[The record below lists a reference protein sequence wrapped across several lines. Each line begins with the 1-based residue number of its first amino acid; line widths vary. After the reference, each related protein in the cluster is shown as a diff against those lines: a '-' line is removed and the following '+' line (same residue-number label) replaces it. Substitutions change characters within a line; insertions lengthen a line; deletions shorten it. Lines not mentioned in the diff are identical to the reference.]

1 MLRYDFVTF
10 SVDEDSDKKFL
21 EDKEEEIYR
30 WCKDNIHDIIN
41 LYFKNSNSPY
51 SYLIREYPILVDDEM
66 PTAYSITLLKVD
78 SPAMFTGD
86 YVAIST
92 YLVAKT
98 IMEGIL
104 AKVRKR
110 GARVIVASNN
120 LTKEILTIIAHEYT
134 HALYNHGVLRQRFH
148 KRTGG
153 KDDKTYLFACE
164 IQANRGV
171 YVNRDAFVY
180 ELGVNEEKFI
190 DDVPD
195 IATARTLDNIYI
207 AIKNV
212 YKDKINN
219 NNNNNEENNN
229 NDENQSN
236 KQGQKQQSEPNS
248 QSEENKQNQGDRQ
261 QSKQQSG
268 SQSEENKQN
277 QGDRQQSKQQS
288 KSDSQ
293 GDEAGKELNSE
304 QKEALDRLFKQEEKK
319 DTSASF
325 LHDYDEEEV
334 EEDNEKGART
344 LLEEYNQRVETAN
357 IKKSLLKLRAVLKG
371 DLSKGK
377 VPTYSRPSR
386 RQPNGDLFKKG
397 KKNDARFNPSIL
409 LALDASGSM
418 SSTTIKQVTEATVD
432 IIKALG
438 RDISNC
444 YICLHRSKV
453 FNLEKLK
460 DYKKAING
468 YNPNGGNNFLNVYQK
483 AVELNCDVVLNV
495 GDGLDSIEA
504 WAYCFTKDGNEK
516 TGKGLLKTNK
526 KLTWYDCLVYKLAED
541 SMEWYFK
548 SIYIDEKLGGVKR
561 KTLDLVGSLRPKSDF
576 IEQLEENLKKT
587 IEERRR

>member
-41 LYFKNSNSPY
+41 LYIKNSNSPY

-66 PTAYSITLLKVD
+66 PTAYSITLLKAD

-120 LTKEILTIIAHEYT
+120 LTTEILTIIAHEYT
-134 HALYNHGVLRQRFH
+134 HALYNHGVLRERFH

-153 KDDKTYLFACE
+153 KDDKTYMFACE

-195 IATARTLDNIYI
+195 IATAKTLDNIYI

-236 KQGQKQQSEPNS
+236 KQGQKQQSESNS
-248 QSEENKQNQGDRQ
+248 QSEENKQNQGD
-261 QSKQQSG
+261 KQGQ
-268 SQSEENKQN
+268 K
-277 QGDRQQSKQQS
+277 QQSKQQS

-293 GDEAGKELNSE
+293 GDETGKELNSE

-334 EEDNEKGART
+334 EEDNEKDART
-344 LLEEYNQRVETAN
+344 LLEEYNQRVETAK
-357 IKKSLLKLRAVLKG
+357 IKKSLLRLRSVLKG

-386 RQPNGDLFKKG
+386 RQPDGDLFKKG

-418 SSTTIKQVTEATVD
+418 SSTTVKQVTEATID
-432 IIKALG
+432 IVKALG

-444 YICLHRSKV
+444 YICLHDGKV
-453 FNLEKLK
+453 YNLQKLK

-468 YNPNGGNNFLNVYQK
+468 YNPHGGNNFYKVYKK

-495 GDGLDSIEA
+495 GDGLDSIEG

-526 KLTWYDCLVYKLAED
+526 KLTWYDCLVYKLTED

-548 SIYIDEKLGGVKR
+548 SIDIDEKLGGVKR

>member
-1 MLRYDFVTF
+1 MAYEFNTF
-10 SVDEDSDKKFL
+10 YITKNAT
-21 EDKEEEIYR
+21 EEELTEAVKKVDN
-30 WCKDNIHDIIN
+30 WCKDRIHWVID
-41 LYFKNSNSPY
+41 LYFKSIDSPY
-51 SYLIREYPILVDDEM
+51 NYLIREYPILVDDEL
-66 PTAYSITLLKVD
+66 PPAYSITLLKAD

-98 IMEGIL
+98 VIEGALIR
-104 AKVRKR
+104 AEKVAMV
-110 GARVIVASNN
+110 GISGSG
-120 LTKEILTIIAHEYT
+120 LTDEILTIIAHEYT

-153 KDDKTYLFACE
+153 KDDKTFMLACE

-171 YVNRDAFVY
+171 YVNKTSLVY
-180 ELGVNEEKFI
+180 ELGVTEEKFI
-190 DDVPD
+190 KDVPD
-195 IATARTLDNIYI
+195 IATAKTLDNIYI

-212 YKDKINN
+212 YKDKIENN
-219 NNNNNEENNN
+219 NNNQEDKKDDN
-229 NDENQSN
+229 NQSN
-236 KQGQKQQSEPNS
+236 KQRQQQSGDGDKG
-248 QSEENKQNQGDRQ
+248 EENKQNQGDKQ
-261 QSKQQSG
+261 GQKQQL
-268 SQSEENKQN
+268 
-277 QGDRQQSKQQS
+277 KQQS

-334 EEDNEKGART
+334 EEDNEKDAKT
-344 LLEEYNQRVETAN
+344 LLNEYNQRVETAK

-386 RQPNGDLFKKG
+386 KSSADSGLFKKG

-409 LALDASGSM
+409 LALDSSGSM

-444 YICLHRSKV
+444 YICLHDGKV
-453 FNLEKLK
+453 YNLQKLK
-460 DYKKAING
+460 DYEEVLKT
-468 YNPNGGNNFLNVYQK
+468 YRPNGGNNFLRVYQK

-495 GDGLDSIEA
+495 GDGLDSIED
-504 WAYCFTKDGNEK
+504 WAYCFRKDGNDK

-526 KLTWYDCLVYKLAED
+526 KLTWYDCLVYKLDDDAAK
-541 SMEWYFK
+541 WYYQENYK
-548 SIYIDEKLGGVKR
+548 DEKLGGVKR

-576 IEQLEENLKKT
+576 TEK
-587 IEERRR
+587 IEESLKNEIERRNR

>member
-51 SYLIREYPILVDDEM
+51 SYLIREYSILVDDEM
-66 PTAYSITLLKVD
+66 PTAYSITLLKAD

-98 IMEGIL
+98 IMGGIL

-153 KDDKTYLFACE
+153 KDDKTYMFACE

-195 IATARTLDNIYI
+195 IATAKTLDNIYI

-236 KQGQKQQSEPNS
+236 KQGQKQQSESNS
-248 QSEENKQNQGDRQ
+248 QSEENKQNQGDKQ
-261 QSKQQSG
+261 GQKQQ
-268 SQSEENKQN
+268 QL
-277 QGDRQQSKQQS
+277 KQQS

-334 EEDNEKGART
+334 EEDNEKDART
-344 LLEEYNQRVETAN
+344 LLEEYNERVETTN

-409 LALDASGSM
+409 LALDSSGSM
-418 SSTTIKQVTEATVD
+418 SSTTIKQVTEATVN

-444 YICLHRSKV
+444 YICLHDGKV
-453 FNLEKLK
+453 YNLQKLK

-468 YNPNGGNNFLNVYQK
+468 YNPHGGNNFYKVYKK

-495 GDGLDSIEA
+495 GDGLDSIEN
-504 WAYCFTKDGNEK
+504 WVYCFTKDGNEK

-526 KLTWYDCLVYKLAED
+526 KLTWYDCLVYKLTED

>member
-41 LYFKNSNSPY
+41 LYIKNSNSPY

-66 PTAYSITLLKVD
+66 PTAYSITLLKAD

-120 LTKEILTIIAHEYT
+120 LTTEILTIVAHEYT

-153 KDDKTYLFACE
+153 KDDKTYMFACE

-195 IATARTLDNIYI
+195 IATAKTLDNIYI

-212 YKDKINN
+212 YKDKIEN
-219 NNNNNEENNN
+219 NNNNNEENNK
-229 NDENQSN
+229 DENQSN
-236 KQGQKQQSEPNS
+236 KQGQKQQSGDGDKG
-248 QSEENKQNQGDRQ
+248 EENKQNQGD
-261 QSKQQSG
+261 KQGQ
-268 SQSEENKQN
+268 K
-277 QGDRQQSKQQS
+277 QQSKQQS

-319 DTSASF
+319 GTSSGF

-334 EEDNEKGART
+334 EEDNEKDART
-344 LLEEYNQRVETAN
+344 LLNEYNQRVETAN

-386 RQPNGDLFKKG
+386 RASDNDLFKKG

-409 LALDASGSM
+409 LALD
-418 SSTTIKQVTEATVD
+418 D
-432 IIKALG
+432 
-438 RDISNC
+438 
-444 YICLHRSKV
+444 
-453 FNLEKLK
+453 
-460 DYKKAING
+460 
-468 YNPNGGNNFLNVYQK
+468 
-483 AVELNCDVVLNV
+483 
-495 GDGLDSIEA
+495 
-504 WAYCFTKDGNEK
+504 
-516 TGKGLLKTNK
+516 
-526 KLTWYDCLVYKLAED
+526 
-541 SMEWYFK
+541 
-548 SIYIDEKLGGVKR
+548 
-561 KTLDLVGSLRPKSDF
+561 
-576 IEQLEENLKKT
+576 
-587 IEERRR
+587 

>member
-30 WCKDNIHDIIN
+30 WCKDNIHDVIN
-41 LYFKNSNSPY
+41 LYIKNSNSPY

-66 PTAYSITLLKVD
+66 PTAYSITLLKAD

-120 LTKEILTIIAHEYT
+120 LTTEILTIIAHEYT

-153 KDDKTYLFACE
+153 KDDKTYMFACE

-195 IATARTLDNIYI
+195 IATAKTLDNIYI

-236 KQGQKQQSEPNS
+236 KQGQKQQSGDGDKG
-248 QSEENKQNQGDRQ
+248 EENKQNQGD
-261 QSKQQSG
+261 KQGQ
-268 SQSEENKQN
+268 K
-277 QGDRQQSKQQS
+277 QQSKQQS

-293 GDEAGKELNSE
+293 GDETGKELNSE

-334 EEDNEKGART
+334 EEDNEKDART
-344 LLEEYNQRVETAN
+344 LLNEYNQRVETAK
-357 IKKSLLKLRAVLKG
+357 IKKSLLRLRSVLKG

-386 RQPNGDLFKKG
+386 RQPDGDLFKKG

-409 LALDASGSM
+409 LALDASWSM
-418 SSTTIKQVTEATVD
+418 SFTTVKQVTEATVD

-444 YICLHRSKV
+444 YICLHDGKV
-453 FNLEKLK
+453 YNLQKLK

-468 YNPNGGNNFLNVYQK
+468 YNPHGGNNFYKVYKK

-495 GDGLDSIEA
+495 GDGLDSIED

-526 KLTWYDCLVYKLAED
+526 KLTWYDCLVYKLTED

-548 SIYIDEKLGGVKR
+548 SIDIDEKLGGVKR

>member
-66 PTAYSITLLKVD
+66 PTAYSITLLKAD

-110 GARVIVASNN
+110 GVRVIVASNN

-134 HALYNHGVLRQRFH
+134 HALYNHEVLRQRFH

-153 KDDKTYLFACE
+153 KDDKTYMFACE

-195 IATARTLDNIYI
+195 IATAKTLDNIYI

-212 YKDKINN
+212 YKDKIENN
-219 NNNNNEENNN
+219 NNNNQEDKKDDN
-229 NDENQSN
+229 NQSN
-236 KQGQKQQSEPNS
+236 KQGQQQQSGS
-248 QSEENKQNQGDRQ
+248 QGEENKQNQGNKQQQ
-261 QSKQQSG
+261 QSKSG
-268 SQSEENKQN
+268 SQSEE
-277 QGDRQQSKQQS
+277 S
-288 KSDSQ
+288 
-293 GDEAGKELNSE
+293 ETGKELNSE

-334 EEDNEKGART
+334 EEDNEKDART
-344 LLEEYNQRVETAN
+344 LLKEYNQRVETAK

-386 RQPNGDLFKKG
+386 RASDNDLFKKG

-409 LALDASGSM
+409 LALDSSGSM

-432 IIKALG
+432 IVKALG

-495 GDGLDSIEA
+495 GDGLDSIED

-526 KLTWYDCLVYKLAED
+526 KLTWYDCLVYKLTED

-548 SIYIDEKLGGVKR
+548 SIDIDEKLGGVKR

-576 IEQLEENLKKT
+576 IEQLEKNLKKT
-587 IEERRR
+587 IEKRRR

>member
-1 MLRYDFVTF
+1 MLRYGFVTF

-41 LYFKNSNSPY
+41 LYIKNSNSPY

-66 PTAYSITLLKVD
+66 PTTYSITLLKAD

-104 AKVRKR
+104 AKVRKS
-110 GARVIVASNN
+110 GARVIVASND
-120 LTKEILTIIAHEYT
+120 LTTEILTIIAHEYT
-134 HALYNHGVLRQRFH
+134 HALYNHGVLRERFH

-153 KDDKTYLFACE
+153 KDDKTYMFACE
-164 IQANRGV
+164 IQANRGT

-195 IATARTLDNIYI
+195 IATAKTLDNIYI

-236 KQGQKQQSEPNS
+236 KQGQKQQSESNS

-268 SQSEENKQN
+268 NQSEENKQN

-334 EEDNEKGART
+334 EEDNEKDART
-344 LLEEYNQRVETAN
+344 LLEEYNQRVETAK

-386 RQPNGDLFKKG
+386 RASDNDLFKKG

-409 LALDASGSM
+409 LALDSSGSM
-418 SSTTIKQVTEATVD
+418 LSTTVKQVTEATVD

-444 YICLHRSKV
+444 YICLHDRKV
-453 FNLEKLK
+453 YNLQKLK

-468 YNPNGGNNFLNVYQK
+468 YNPHGGNNFYNVYKK

-495 GDGLDSIEA
+495 GDGLDSIQDS
-504 WAYCFTKDGNEK
+504 AYYRGKDIKNDK
-516 TGKGLLKTNK
+516 NNK
-526 KLTWYDCLVYKLAED
+526 KDITWYDCLIYKLDD
-541 SMEWYFK
+541 SATGYYHTAVYM
-548 SIYIDEKLGGVKR
+548 DEKLSGVKR

-576 IEQLEENLKKT
+576 IEQLEEKLKKT